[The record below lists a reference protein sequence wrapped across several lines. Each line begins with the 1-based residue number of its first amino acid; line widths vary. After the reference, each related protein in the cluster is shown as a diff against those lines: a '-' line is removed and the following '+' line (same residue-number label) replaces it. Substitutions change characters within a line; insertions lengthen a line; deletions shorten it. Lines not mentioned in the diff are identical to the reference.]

1 MFSSTTESLGTQC
14 TGTLAALAIVVL
26 HEWWECVTYHLY
38 TALLFSRSDFKT
50 ILFPVVCIK
59 LNTCSRP
66 KAESVLQSA
75 FACAVAPVHSI
86 SRLLLG
92 MLWIGWTHQ
101 LMCNVSN
108 QARSCDEDA
117 INKPWRPLSSGRI
130 TERHARILRWMLVL
144 VCVTISAL
152 FGPDLVLRTKVLHH
166 QHGEHIYFASHTRFL
181 PDN

>member
-38 TALLFSRSDFKT
+38 TAFLFSRSDFKT

-86 SRLLLG
+86 LLLG

-130 TERHARILRWMLVL
+130 TERHAAYPTLDVSPRL
-144 VCVTISAL
+144 CHH
-152 FGPDLVLRTKVLHH
+152 LRTLRTRPRPSH
-166 QHGEHIYFASHTRFL
+166 QSSSSSAW
-181 PDN
+181 